1 MDDTSTEFA
10 PLAQRST
17 EIIEQIRDRDWDRV
31 TVDWD
36 ETMPSK
42 LPVEQ
47 LGEVWQV
54 RLVMARTAP
63 AAVTTAQG
71 SPAWLWVGV
80 DERGRELEVVAVQ
93 AQSDRDPEPVLL
105 VIQVMPTQTGVGWA
119 GAE

>member
-1 MDDTSTEFA
+1 M
-10 PLAQRST
+10 R
-17 EIIEQIRDRDWDRV
+17 
-31 TVDWD
+31 
-36 ETMPSK
+36 SK

-54 RLVMARTAP
+54 RLVMACTAP

-80 DERGRELEVVAVQ
+80 DERARELEVVAVQ

-105 VIQVMPTQTGVGWA
+105 VIHVMPTQTGVGWA
-119 GAE
+119 GAA

>member
-17 EIIEQIRDRDWDRV
+17 EIIEQIRDRDWGRV

-36 ETMPSK
+36 ETMRSK

-54 RLVMARTAP
+54 RLVMARTASATAR
-63 AAVTTAQG
+63 AARRGCG
-71 SPAWLWVGV
+71 SRRRTRP
-80 DERGRELEVVAVQ
+80 
-93 AQSDRDPEPVLL
+93 
-105 VIQVMPTQTGVGWA
+105 
-119 GAE
+119 